1 MRVATLLASLLVVLA
16 ITEQA
21 NHAFSYYVPRISSRL
36 SGWGL
41 SRGRYIGYVS
51 QPKPERLASTKI
63 RFSPVD
69 KSIGVQ
75 DENSYYA
82 GDEENILKMYE
93 EWRNEYSKGEFY
105 NLRYQNFRSNY
116 IKLMT
121 ANAAELTVARDMGYP
136 DPVPLTLNEYG
147 DLSPEEFSNM
157 HNGQHAPLP
166 PP

>member
-21 NHAFSYYVPRISSRL
+21 NHAFSYYVPAISSRL

-41 SRGRYIGYVS
+41 SRGRYAGYVP
-51 QPKPERLASTKI
+51 QPQRLPSTTL
-63 RFSPVD
+63 RFSTVD
-69 KSIGVQ
+69 KSTSMQ
-75 DENSYYA
+75 DESSYYA
-82 GDEENILKMYE
+82 GDEEKILKMYD
-93 EWRNEYSKGEFY
+93 EWRNEYSKGEFN

-157 HNGQHAPLP
+157 HNGQHATRPGR
-166 PP
+166 